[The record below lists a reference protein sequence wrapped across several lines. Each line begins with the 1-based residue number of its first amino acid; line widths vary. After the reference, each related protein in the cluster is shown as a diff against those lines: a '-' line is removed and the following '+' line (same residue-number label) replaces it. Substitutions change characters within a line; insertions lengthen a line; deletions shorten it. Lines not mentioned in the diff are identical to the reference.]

1 MVSEN
6 NEEKRSAADNVFE
19 IKDCALIAIGTG
31 ESATTLKEF
40 FHVVSDITPAS
51 IYHHFWGGLLL
62 PRFEEREFNNDF
74 ASWAKRKLDD
84 DKLAEQLALISPTD
98 YADLEELRQELID
111 VIVER
116 MNEENCLPWLPASSA
131 LEFLRS
137 QIVVFDTHVRVT
149 KPKELAAIIND
160 LSPSTIFYHFID
172 ARRRVSGGKDDFRAW
187 LSNWE
192 ECSGLC
198 NRLADIDPYFDTLN
212 KLRSQIAAVFAEFF
226 QGGGNHGR
234 SS

>member
-1 MVSEN
+1 MNPERHEGTQAVDES
-6 NEEKRSAADNVFE
+6 VFE
-19 IKDCALIAIGTG
+19 IKDCALIAIATG
-31 ESATTLKEF
+31 ESAATLKELLNVIS
-40 FHVVSDITPAS
+40 HITSAS

-98 YADLEELRQELID
+98 YPDLDALRQALID
-111 VIVER
+111 VIMER
-116 MNEENCLPWLPASSA
+116 MNEYDCLPWLPASTE

-149 KPKELAAIIND
+149 RPRELADVIPD

-172 ARRRVSGGKDDFRAW
+172 SRRRTADGIDDFRAW
-187 LSNWE
+187 LANWE

-198 NRLADIDPYFDTLN
+198 NKLADIDPYFDTLN
-212 KLRSQIAAVFAEFF
+212 KLRSQITAVFTDFF
-226 QGGGNHGR
+226 KGG
-234 SS
+234 